1 MAVDKLFGVAIR
13 AVGER
18 RLPMRRFTGGSGQIP
33 RYLNVPRNVNEISK
47 LRSSLYTFSVAAG
60 DVTSLIPG
68 KFMPNLR
75 NNALTMARG
84 LGDINAINKSIMKL
98 AGGGS
103 GGAVGERFARR
114 LTGRASGVVVRK
126 IPGDNPASRLLRSRM
141 GAEFQRRQNK
151 LFKQGGKAVSVTG
164 KGKINAGIGNKY
176 MQDRYDEFLF
186 KFATDFVTSVQKYVP
201 IDTGALIKS
210 VQVSNRSISG
220 NENEVAVTMGDNNNV
235 YYAPAVEFGRGAG
248 VSGRQPTGIKN
259 TAGVPQR
266 FENYKGFQPTR
277 APLRKGAIAVTNK
290 YKGLLKETT
299 GSITTDKIPTFL
311 RQSLKGVFG

>member
-18 RLPMRRFTGGSGQIP
+18 RLPMRRFTQGGGQIP

-60 DVTSLIPG
+60 DVTSMIPG

-84 LGDINAINKSIMKL
+84 LGDINALNKTIMKL

-259 TAGVPQR
+259 TAGVPAR

-290 YKGLLKETT
+290 YKGLLKETS

>member
-18 RLPMRRFTGGSGQIP
+18 RLPMRRFTQGGGQIP

-60 DVTSLIPG
+60 DVTSMIPG

-84 LGDINAINKSIMKL
+84 LGDINALNKTIMKL
-98 AGGGS
+98 SGAGS
-103 GGAVGERFARR
+103 GGAIGERFARR

>member
-18 RLPMRRFTGGSGQIP
+18 RLPMRRFTGGGGQIP

-60 DVTSLIPG
+60 DVTSMIPG

-290 YKGLLKETT
+290 YKGLLKETS

>member
-1 MAVDKLFGVAIR
+1 M
-13 AVGER
+13 
-18 RLPMRRFTGGSGQIP
+18 
-33 RYLNVPRNVNEISK
+33 
-47 LRSSLYTFSVAAG
+47 
-60 DVTSLIPG
+60 
-68 KFMPNLR
+68 
-75 NNALTMARG
+75 
-84 LGDINAINKSIMKL
+84 
-98 AGGGS
+98 
-103 GGAVGERFARR
+103 
-114 LTGRASGVVVRK
+114 
-126 IPGDNPASRLLRSRM
+126 
-141 GAEFQRRQNK
+141 
-151 LFKQGGKAVSVTG
+151 
-164 KGKINAGIGNKY
+164 GNKY
-176 MQDRYDEFLF
+176 IQDRYDEFLF

-290 YKGLLKETT
+290 YKGLLKETS

>member
-18 RLPMRRFTGGSGQIP
+18 RLPMRRFTQGGGQIP

-75 NNALTMARG
+75 NTSLQLARS
-84 LGDINAINKSIMKL
+84 LGDINAINKSVMKL
-98 AGGGS
+98 AGGAS
-103 GGAVGERFARR
+103 GGAVGQRFARR

-164 KGKINAGIGNKY
+164 KGKINAGMGNKY

-186 KFATDFVTSVQKYVP
+186 QFATDFVTSVQKYVP

-290 YKGLLKETT
+290 YKGLLKETS

>member
-13 AVGER
+13 AVGEK
-18 RLPMRRFTGGSGQIP
+18 RLPMRRFTQGGGQIP
-33 RYLNVPRNVNEISK
+33 RYVNVPRNVNEISK

-68 KFMPNLR
+68 KFMPNIR

-98 AGGGS
+98 AGGQS
-103 GGAVGERFARR
+103 GGAIGERFARR

-151 LFKQGGKAVSVTG
+151 LFKQGGKAVKVTG

-176 MQDRYDEFLF
+176 MQSRYDEFLF
-186 KFATDFVTSVQKYVP
+186 KFASDFVTSVQKYVP

-248 VSGRQPTGIKN
+248 VAGRQPTGIQG
-259 TAGVPQR
+259 TAEVPAR
-266 FENYKGFQPTR
+266 FDNYKGFQPTR
-277 APLRKGAIAVTNK
+277 APLRKGAIAITNK
-290 YKGLLKETT
+290 YKGILKETS
-299 GSITTDKIPTFL
+299 GAITTDKIPAFL
-311 RQSLKGVFG
+311 RQSIKGVFG

>member
-18 RLPMRRFTGGSGQIP
+18 RLPMRRFTQGGGQIP

-259 TAGVPQR
+259 TAGVPSR

>member
-18 RLPMRRFTGGSGQIP
+18 RLPMRRFTGGGGQIP

-60 DVTSLIPG
+60 DVTSMIPG

-235 YYAPAVEFGRGAG
+235 YYAPAVEFGRDAG

-290 YKGLLKETT
+290 YKGLLKETS